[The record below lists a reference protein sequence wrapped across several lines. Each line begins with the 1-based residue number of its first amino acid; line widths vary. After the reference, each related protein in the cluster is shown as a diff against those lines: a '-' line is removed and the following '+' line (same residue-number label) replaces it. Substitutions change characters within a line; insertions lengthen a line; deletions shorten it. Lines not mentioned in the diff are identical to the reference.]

1 MSCPD
6 RCLSQKVLVEVW
18 ILCFPIFTNSIAIIE
33 SSSRHCRLWCMAIL
47 VRILLARKTH
57 AITISISQTNVILFA
72 LYYCVFNKADVE
84 LVTLYLWSNR
94 ESLSRNLIIKGLLIC
109 KIVSHV
115 SGSYPSMR
123 EIIQP
128 GIIRLL
134 YQSSPLS
141 TVPKSC
147 LFDESSIAF
156 PVWFFPRVTRYFLLH
171 KSIQNFFSTRKVLQQ
186 KQKISIKLIH
196 EITAFHIVLKKN

>member
-1 MSCPD
+1 MS
-6 RCLSQKVLVEVW
+6 RSMLVTKLFWQTEEVW

-134 YQSSPLS
+134 YQSSPLYYCTKIVS
-141 TVPKSC
+141 IWRKLNCISC
-147 LFDESSIAF
+147 LI
-156 PVWFFPRVTRYFLLH
+156 
-171 KSIQNFFSTRKVLQQ
+171 FSPCHEVL
-186 KQKISIKLIH
+186 S
-196 EITAFHIVLKKN
+196 AA